1 MLIHAASGG
10 VGHLAVQCAKAL
22 GAQVVATA
30 SGSNREYV
38 NSLGA
43 DEFVDYREQ
52 RFETSVAP
60 VHAVID
66 TVGGTVQQR
75 SLDVL
80 KRDGVLV
87 ALPADVPAE
96 VKADAERRGIRTR
109 YFSVERNAD
118 TLTKISRLVA
128 DGRVRPTVSSVY
140 PLTEA
145 RVAHDE
151 VRAGHVRG
159 KLVLDATTVAS

>member
-22 GAQVVATA
+22 GAHVVATA

-38 NSLGA
+38 NSLGD

-80 KRDGVLV
+80 KREGFSS
-87 ALPADVPAE
+87 PCQ
-96 VKADAERRGIRTR
+96 RRSRTR
-109 YFSVERNAD
+109 SRPKPSDAVYGCDTSASNR
-118 TLTKISRLVA
+118 TLTR
-128 DGRVRPTVSSVY
+128 
-140 PLTEA
+140 
-145 RVAHDE
+145 
-151 VRAGHVRG
+151 
-159 KLVLDATTVAS
+159 